1 MKDEISIQYYKSPY
15 GELLIG
21 SHEGSLCLLD
31 WRYWTMRQQVDIRIQ
46 QGLDAEYVEQ
56 SSDVIV
62 DTIKQLKQY
71 DAKEHIQFDV
81 PIKTVGSDFQ
91 KKVWK
96 ALQEIPYG
104 ETTTYTQLAHSIS
117 NDKAVRAV
125 ASANG
130 ANALSI
136 IIPCHRVIASN
147 GDLAGYAGGLQA
159 KKQLL
164 QLESQMVF

>member
-15 GELLIG
+15 RELLIG
-21 SHEGSLCLLD
+21 SHEGALCLLD
-31 WRYWTMRQQVDIRIQ
+31 WRYRTMRKQVDSRVQ
-46 QGLDAEYVEQ
+46 KGLNAEYTEQ
-56 SSDVIV
+56 SSEIIKE
-62 DTIKQLKQY
+62 TIKQLKQY
-71 DAKEHIQFDV
+71 DEKERMQFDI
-81 PIKTVGSDFQ
+81 PLKTVGSDFQ
-91 KKVWK
+91 KKVWT

-104 ETTTYTQLAHSIS
+104 ETTTYTQLAHSIA
-117 NDKAVRAV
+117 NGNAVRAV

>member
-31 WRYWTMRQQVDIRIQ
+31 WRYRTMRQQVDIRIQ

-136 IIPCHRVIASN
+136 IIPCHRVIASD
-147 GDLAGYAGGLQA
+147 GSLAGYAGGLQA